1 MSTSKLLIDED
12 PILIL
17 PSLAVLIGLNESVF
31 VQQLHYWTRIAE
43 KTNSG
48 KVVNGR
54 RWVYKTLA
62 EWRAENFPFWS
73 ERTIQTIVSNL
84 RRIGAIDA
92 EPLANDSRDRTNF
105 YAINYAWL
113 RAHDAESASS
123 DDEEVASCSAQK
135 LRPPNKTE
143 TTSETTTE
151 IKPSTRRNAKVKPE
165 KTLMPEDFGIS
176 EAVRA
181 WANLKGHAHLE
192 KHLEHFRLAAK
203 AKSYVYADWDAAF
216 MNAIRGDWAKVGAQ
230 SASGGNLRLSFAQQR
245 QQAEIAAFV
254 NDSPAA
260 DPNVIEMEV
269 VHARI
274 R

>member
-48 KVVNGR
+48 KVVDGR

-123 DDEEVASCSAQK
+123 DDEEVASCSTQK
-135 LRPPNKTE
+135 LRSPNKTE

-151 IKPSTRRNAKVKPE
+151 KAREKKTKV
-165 KTLMPEDFGIS
+165 LMPLPDWLPDQEWSDFQAMRQEMG
-176 EAVRA
+176 VRGK
-181 WANLKGHAHLE
+181 LT
-192 KHLEHFRLAAK
+192 AK
-203 AKSYVYADWDAAF
+203 AAELVIAELDKLRAAGNDPAEVLRQSV
-216 MNAIRGDWAKVGAQ
+216 MNNWRGVFALKTARTTVSRNQ
-230 SASGGNLRLSFAQQR
+230 S
-245 QQAEIAAFV
+245 V
-254 NDSPAA
+254 NDQRMAELFGAAA
-260 DPNVIEMEV
+260 DPMTIEMENSY
-269 VHARI
+269 AKLR
-274 R
+274 

>member
-48 KVVNGR
+48 KVVDGR

-84 RRIGAIDA
+84 RRIGVIDA

-143 TTSETTTE
+143 TTTETTTE
-151 IKPSTRRNAKVKPE
+151 IKPSVRTSTKQKPA
-165 KTLMPEDFGIS
+165 KTLIPEDFEIS
-176 EAVRA
+176 DSVRE
-181 WANLKGHAHLE
+181 WAKSKGHAQLD
-192 KHLEHFRLAAK
+192 KHLEHFKLAAK

-216 MNAIRGDWAKVGAQ
+216 MNAIRGDWAKVA
-230 SASGGNLRLSFAQQR
+230 APTITGGNLRPSFAKQR
-245 QQAEIAAFV
+245 QDAEIAAFV